1 MKIDNK
7 GWGLNT
13 MLIMVCVIIVF
24 LLIATYFAIR
34 LNSMLGVENNTSENN
49 VQKLVDQTYYINKT
63 NAMTQAAEKYIYDKE
78 INLTNNKIKI
88 SMATLVNFNYM
99 DFIKD
104 SITHNNCYGYSIA
117 YYDESNIKI
126 IKSYIKCDNYE
137 SKGFGE
143 N

>member
-24 LLIATYFAIR
+24 LLIATYFTIR
-34 LNSMLGVENNTSENN
+34 LNSMLGVQNNESE
-49 VQKLVDQTYYINKT
+49 KKVDQAINQSYYINKV
-63 NAMTQAAEKYIYDKE
+63 NDMTEAAEKYIYDKE
-78 INLTNNKIKI
+78 IVLTNDPLKI
-88 SMATLVNFNYM
+88 SMATLVNFDYM

-104 SITHNNCYGYSIA
+104 SVSKNNCVGYSIA
-117 YYDESNIKI
+117 YYNTNDIKV

-137 SKGFGE
+137 SKGYGDY
-143 N
+143 